1 MVETVS
7 EVPTDEIAP
16 LLAVP
21 LERFV
26 EVRTA
31 RVKALKAEGHK
42 AEATAL
48 ARVRK
53 PTRLVWLVGE
63 LARRY
68 PDRAGEAADVARLL
82 DSATEGVRDLMRR
95 LRDAVETLAAL
106 AGEVAGPGDEAQ
118 VGLALRSVLGDP
130 TARHEWQEGR
140 LLALPHG
147 DDRAGAGDDGSTSS
161 RSPTRAQ
168 QDPPGR
174 TPSASPEDE
183 LATRRSRPDRRGGSR
198 TGRRPTDDRP
208 EAGRSRPTDRRRPG
222 APRRTPPTRWRRRSA
237 PRPMPPSALRRFA
250 PIRDPRGAAV
260 DLAAVAPS

>member
-1 MVETVS
+1 MVETVA

-95 LRDAVETLAAL
+95 LRDAVETLAEL

-118 VGLALRSVLGDP
+118 VGLALRSVLGDS

-183 LATRRSRPDRRGGSR
+183 LATRRSRPDRRGGAR

-208 EAGRSRPTDRRRPG
+208 EAGKVAPDRPEEARRAEKDTTHQVEEAERAEADAAERVEEVRADQGP
-222 APRRTPPTRWRRRSA
+222 
-237 PRPMPPSALRRFA
+237 
-250 PIRDPRGAAV
+250 PRGGGRPRGGRA
-260 DLAAVAPS
+260 